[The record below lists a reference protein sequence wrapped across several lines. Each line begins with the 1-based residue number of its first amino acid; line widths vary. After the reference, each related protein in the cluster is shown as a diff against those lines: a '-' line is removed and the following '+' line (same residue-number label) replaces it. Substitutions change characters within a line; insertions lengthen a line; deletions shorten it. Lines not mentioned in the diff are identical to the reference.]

1 MTAIA
6 TRFPSAARL
15 DAGDLAQALLGR
27 LRQHAAIAAP
37 VRLAPQRQAAPDQ
50 ARWRSEQVRWIV
62 LSGLSA
68 AAPLGAPET
77 ILLDLAR
84 CIFADLPMTELR
96 RELAHLER
104 RGLAVVRE
112 HGLGRRTAKA
122 TAEGLAVADY
132 SAPCPMGIG
141 RPLRA
146 F

>member
-6 TRFPSAARL
+6 TRFPSATRL

-27 LRQHAAIAAP
+27 LRKNATIAAP
-37 VRLAPQRQAAPDQ
+37 RRAASQRQAAPDQ
-50 ARWRSEQVRWIV
+50 ARMRSEQVRWIA
-62 LSGLSA
+62 LSGLLA
-68 AAPLGAPET
+68 AAPLGASEA

-84 CIFADLPMTELR
+84 CIFADLPMIELR

-112 HGLGRRTAKA
+112 RGAGRWTAKA

-141 RPLRA
+141 RPLRP